1 MAKEHRYA
9 VDDKHH
15 IGGESISDSRARDI
29 IQMRM
34 GLKVK
39 QIHSETYKY
48 KKRNSVY
55 LCKRQIETSDPECG
69 GTAGLAGLAGIRG
82 TD

>member
-1 MAKEHRYA
+1 
-9 VDDKHH
+9 
-15 IGGESISDSRARDI
+15 
-29 IQMRM
+29 MRM